1 MRETFGG
8 IVGGIASLLATSC
21 CIAPT
26 LFVVFG
32 VSVGGLSSLRVL
44 EPYKPIFLLVGY
56 LAVGYSLYRFYLKDW
71 FMEKVLKKHTVECAC
86 EDPNWAKRF
95 SKGVTWVALVLLVF
109 ATFYPYVLEKLY
121 GG

>member
-1 MRETFGG
+1 M
-8 IVGGIASLLATSC
+8 GGIASLLATSC

-44 EPYKPIFLLVGY
+44 EPYKSIFLLVGY
-56 LAVGYSLYRFYLKDW
+56 LAVVYSLYSFYLKDW
-71 FMEKVLKKHTVECAC
+71 FREKILKKPDVECAC
-86 EDPNWAKRF
+86 EDPNWAKKL
-95 SKGVTWVALVLLVF
+95 SKGVTWMALVLLVF

>member
-8 IVGGIASLLATSC
+8 IVGGIASLLAASC

-44 EPYKPIFLLVGY
+44 EPYKLIFLLVGY
-56 LAVGYSLYRFYLKDW
+56 LAVGYSLYSFYLKDW
-71 FMEKVLKKHTVECAC
+71 FRKKILKKPAVECAC
-86 EDPNWAKRF
+86 EDPNWAKKF

-109 ATFYPYVLEKLY
+109 ATFYPYVFEKLY